1 MSWIALATYRRAGGL
16 APALV
21 IDNQLYDL
29 EAARKAGLPPLPDA
43 WITQGVEAMLRD
55 WANAQA
61 WLRDATPIAAA
72 LAATGAIRPVADGAA
87 AVAAPFVPSR
97 IFCAASN
104 FASHANEM
112 GTVLA
117 AKSESKPYMFLKLSN
132 TVIGNGETIQM
143 PPETS
148 KLDWEVELAA
158 VIGKRCRRVSVED
171 ALDAVACYTIVNDI
185 SARDLNIRTDYP
197 FKHDWFQGKC
207 HDTFAPIGPWLVPA
221 WQIPDPQAV
230 QMRLDVNDEPMQQ
243 DSTANMIWTVREQIA
258 YLSTIVTLEPGDV
271 IATGTPTG
279 VGMGRGIYLKPG
291 DRLVAS
297 GWRCRSGP
305 APRPCPSTRP
315 IPRPTGPSPF
325 RTGTH
330 R

>member
-1 MSWIALATYRRAGGL
+1 MSLLALATYRRAGTL

-21 IDNQLYDL
+21 LDNRVYDF
-29 EAARKAGLPPLPDA
+29 EGAQAAGLPAAPA
-43 WITQGVEAMLRD
+43 EWRQQRGVEAMLRD
-55 WANAQA
+55 WPAASA
-61 WLRDATPIAAA
+61 WLAAATPVAES
-72 LAATGAIRPVADGAA
+72 AIRAGTLK
-87 AVAAPFVPSR
+87 AVEGGLGLIAAPFVPQR

-117 AKSESKPYMFLKLSN
+117 AKSQSKPYMFLKLSN
-132 TVIGNGETIQM
+132 TVIGNGETVRM

-158 VIGKRCRRVSVED
+158 VIGKRVRRVSVEE
-171 ALDAVACYTIVNDI
+171 ALDAVACYTILNDV
-185 SARDLNIRTDYP
+185 SARDLNVRGDYP

-221 WQIPDPQAV
+221 AQIPDPQAV
-230 QMRLDVNDEPMQQ
+230 QMRLDVNDVPMQQ

-271 IATGTPTG
+271 VATGTPTG
-279 VGMGRGIYLKPG
+279 VGMGRGVFLKAG
-291 DRLVAS
+291 DRMVAS
-297 GWRCRSGP
+297 IEGIGRL
-305 APRPCPSTRP
+305 ANDVQAEQV
-315 IPRPTGPSPF
+315 
-325 RTGTH
+325 
-330 R
+330 